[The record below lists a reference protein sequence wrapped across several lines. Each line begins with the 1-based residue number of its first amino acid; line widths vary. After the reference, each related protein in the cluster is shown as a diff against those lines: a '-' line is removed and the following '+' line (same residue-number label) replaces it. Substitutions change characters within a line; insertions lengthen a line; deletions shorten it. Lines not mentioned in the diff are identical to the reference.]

1 MENVIFSN
9 KYVLQ
14 RQYSVGHIL
23 AALHTLRLAPFGSLV
38 YFKTGNREL
47 LRTLYRFT
55 KVIINVLFFEKS
67 LASIFHTFLGRCI
80 ELVRIKVD

>member
-1 MENVIFSN
+1 MFFSN
-9 KYVLQ
+9 EYVLQ

-55 KVIINVLFFEKS
+55 KVIINVFFFFEKS
-67 LASIFHTFLGRCI
+67 LASIFQTFLGRCI